1 MMGAENPYLLVL
13 PNLVDPGSRVEQ
25 SRIMG
30 GIMAAEATNDE
41 RRKHR
46 RVPID
51 FPVTYK
57 IRGTTV
63 LGRALNASNEGMLV
77 ESYLA
82 MRTALHIL
90 GILKRKR
97 RHRLTVEF
105 TYKKKYHTQA
115 EIRHFHLDFSGNE
128 PCRSLV
134 GFFMPKM
141 A

>member
-1 MMGAENPYLLVL
+1 MTT
-13 PNLVDPGSRVEQ
+13 
-25 SRIMG
+25 
-30 GIMAAEATNDE
+30 EATNDE

-46 RVPID
+46 RVSID

-63 LGRALNASNEGMLV
+63 LGRAMNASNEGMLV

-82 MRTALHIL
+82 LKTALHIL
-90 GILKRKR
+90 GVLKRKR
-97 RHRLTVEF
+97 GHRLGVEF
-105 TYKKKYHTQA
+105 TYKKTYHTQA

-134 GFFMPKM
+134 GFFMPKIV
-141 A
+141 